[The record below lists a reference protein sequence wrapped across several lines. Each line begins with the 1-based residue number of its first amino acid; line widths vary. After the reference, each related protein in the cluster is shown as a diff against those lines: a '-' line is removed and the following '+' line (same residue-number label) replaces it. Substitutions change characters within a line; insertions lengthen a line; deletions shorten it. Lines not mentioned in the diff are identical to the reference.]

1 MWICS
6 VINHWLFKA
15 LSDNNIY
22 LTVYICKPQLIGQR
36 LLFQL
41 PYIQS
46 VFTRLKSW
54 WTYVVWSS
62 QISYLQATQR
72 EMASVLISDLYGK
85 HLSQDDIAQ
94 GKLVVSTIT
103 CVRCSWRL
111 MRRRQY
117 WNKGSDTPLEKEMKF
132 YKSQMH
138 CVSCGDH
145 KWKCLT
151 IIFYSDLLVLLF
163 WYWVLGHIGNS
174 LSSWQVLNMKHLVQS
189 LLKWHKKVFR
199 QGKKL

>member
-1 MWICS
+1 MTTWLCVELGCFSIKLASFNSTILITTPHLRISGIFLLAFPYLTGVKVAFCGISMWICS
-6 VINHWLFKA
+6 VINHWIFKA

-22 LTVYICKPQLIGQR
+22 LTVYIYKPQLIGQR

-111 MRRRQY
+111 MRRR
-117 WNKGSDTPLEKEMKF
+117 
-132 YKSQMH
+132 
-138 CVSCGDH
+138 
-145 KWKCLT
+145 
-151 IIFYSDLLVLLF
+151 
-163 WYWVLGHIGNS
+163 
-174 LSSWQVLNMKHLVQS
+174 
-189 LLKWHKKVFR
+189 
-199 QGKKL
+199 